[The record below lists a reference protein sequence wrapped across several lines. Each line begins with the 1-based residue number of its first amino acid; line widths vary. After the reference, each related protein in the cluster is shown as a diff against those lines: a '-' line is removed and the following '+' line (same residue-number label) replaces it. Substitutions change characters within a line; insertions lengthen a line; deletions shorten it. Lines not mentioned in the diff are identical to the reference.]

1 MTKYEYK
8 IELNEQQVERLRRL
22 HVSNELAKALDEYL
36 QDLINVKVG
45 TALISSPS
53 QYSSA
58 ISAPSPTANYI

>member
-22 HVSNELAKALDEYL
+22 HVSNNWQTALDEYV
-36 QDLINVKVG
+36 QDLVNIKVG
-45 TALISSPS
+45 SALISSPS
-53 QYSSA
+53 QYSER